1 MDPPQLFVREAGGGP
16 YAGLLRHRGHGQLH
30 QIAQPPGMMTHVKL
44 KVNYFVYKLGT
55 V

>member
-1 MDPPQLFVREAGGGP
+1 MDPSQLFVWEAGGGR

-44 KVNYFVYKLGT
+44 KVNYFICKLGT

>member
-30 QIAQPPGMMTHVKL
+30 QIAQPPGMMTRVKL
-44 KVNYFVYKLGT
+44 KVNYFVYKLGM